1 MAGKLQCMSGLA
13 DGQKQKLALTWVG
26 TQNQPRMEPRLRLEF
41 ADDPQLDNSPV
52 RCLEATLSICD
63 EPRCHCS
70 NIRLQWQTSP
80 PPNQE
85 ERVGPVREFLYNLN
99 KNEILATPELK
110 ADPASLRLATSITAE
125 LSALAQ
131 QQLREWF
138 VAARIAFIQSTPTD
152 EIDISGLPSA
162 DAGEMIGFV
171 EVFPCD
177 FALAFT
183 WTNEAWAVDEQY
195 CVQPGCG
202 CTATILTFLNL
213 ADAAG
218 KKIHIRNDSPAL
230 RYDYD
235 SEASKPATRRPSKS
249 PPLPDLLA
257 ALKREHADLNA
268 QLKLRHGILQALYA
282 RHFQER
288 AQSRLQFQARTTIQT
303 GRNEPCPCGS
313 GRKYKQCCLG
323 KPRS

>member
-1 MAGKLQCMSGLA
+1 MSGFA
-13 DGQKQKLALTWVG
+13 EGQIQKLVLTWIG
-26 TQNQPRMEPRLRLEF
+26 TENQPRMEPRLRLEF
-41 ADDPQLDNSPV
+41 ADDPRLEDSPV
-52 RCLEATLSICD
+52 RCLEATLSVCD

-70 NIRLQWQTSP
+70 NIRLQWQPSP
-80 PPNQE
+80 PQTPGE
-85 ERVGPVREFLYNLN
+85 PVGPAREFLYNLN
-99 KNEILATPELK
+99 KNAILQTPELK
-110 ADPASLRLATSITAE
+110 ADPASLNLAASITAE
-125 LSALAQ
+125 LSALER

-138 VAARIAFIQSTPTD
+138 TAAKIGIIQSTPTD

-162 DAGEMIGFV
+162 DGGEMIGFV

-183 WTNEAWAVDEQY
+183 YNNEPWTADEQY

-213 ADAAG
+213 ADASG
-218 KKIHIRNDSPAL
+218 KKIHLRNDSPAL
-230 RYDYD
+230 RYDYATD
-235 SEASKPATRRPSKS
+235 ASKPATRMTSKS

-257 ALKREHADLNA
+257 ALKQVHPDLNA

-282 RHFQER
+282 RHYQER
-288 AQSRLQFQARTTIQT
+288 AQSRLQLQARAPNQT

-323 KPRS
+323 KPHS